1 MVVALEATCDA
12 SQTAAAEANVLRER
26 TRTGRLVHE
35 ALAPDAGPALVE
47 RVSMLQQRLSKAASR
62 LRRVQARRLQREGLT
77 TERIA
82 SIFGVSR
89 QRISA
94 LLRDTEPS

>member
-1 MVVALEATCDA
+1 
-12 SQTAAAEANVLRER
+12 
-26 TRTGRLVHE
+26 
-35 ALAPDAGPALVE
+35 
-47 RVSMLQQRLSKAASR
+47 
-62 LRRVQARRLQREGLT
+62 VQARRLQREGLT

-94 LLRDTEPS
+94 LLRETETN